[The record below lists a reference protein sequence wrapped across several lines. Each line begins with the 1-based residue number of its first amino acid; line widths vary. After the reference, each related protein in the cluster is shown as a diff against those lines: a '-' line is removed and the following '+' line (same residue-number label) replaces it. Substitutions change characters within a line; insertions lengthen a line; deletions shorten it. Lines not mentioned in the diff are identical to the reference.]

1 MVLRVLYTSG
11 DVHGLWPVDPSVEFE
26 AGMIAGLLEVGGD
39 ILATVSDG
47 CTIPP
52 IGIIDDVKTEAF
64 SRPSLDEPVFIA
76 AVGVPDGYGNLIST
90 VDVMGFLE
98 HTNILPSTFVA
109 SMDVLLNPRNGN
121 IIVPAGS
128 TLNVIDP
135 DGDPAKTGFEVLV
148 SYAYQVP
155 DLPGEDTTAGSGKIS
170 VHIFRGI
177 FTTDQFDAVVE
188 YPLGG
193 PLYCGKDGKLTS
205 EPNGPIVAMTTAPP
219 SILINEIE
227 FMWL

>member
-1 MVLRVLYTSG
+1 MVLRLLYTSG
-11 DVHGLWPVDPSVEFE
+11 ETHGLWPADPSVEFE
-26 AGMIAGLLEVGGD
+26 AGMIAGLIEVGGS

-52 IGIIDDVKTEAF
+52 IGVIDDTKTEAF
-64 SRPSLDEPVFIA
+64 SRPSLDEVVFIP
-76 AVGVPDGYGNLIST
+76 AVGVPSLYGSLVST
-90 VDVMGFLE
+90 VEAIGFLE
-98 HTNILPSTFVA
+98 HTNIIPSTFV
-109 SMDVLLNPRNGN
+109 SDIDVYLNPRNGN

-128 TLNVIDP
+128 ELNEIDSN
-135 DGDPAKTGFEVLV
+135 GDPAKTGFRVMV

-155 DLPGEDTTAGSGKIS
+155 DLPGEDTTAGSGKLS

-177 FTTDQFDAVVE
+177 FSTDMFDPVVE
-188 YPLGG
+188 YPLLG
-193 PLYCGKDGKLTS
+193 PLYCGRDGKLTS